1 MQLDDLRRAKDRLL
15 SVSQRQDDRMAPALI
30 LNTPEEVDSTTSGYE
45 QAALSDEPLTISALH
60 AEDDGLEEG
69 EVSVEQMQLL
79 EAASADGE
87 DMASDLEGSCEDLSP
102 GEIMVAE
109 AANSSTSID
118 TEVFGM
124 DDTKQGRTLP
134 SEAGSISQHE
144 ALNALKVR
152 ILLVCFLIEF
162 FYCCATNSNLT

>member
-1 MQLDDLRRAKDRLL
+1 
-15 SVSQRQDDRMAPALI
+15 
-30 LNTPEEVDSTTSGYE
+30 
-45 QAALSDEPLTISALH
+45 
-60 AEDDGLEEG
+60 
-69 EVSVEQMQLL
+69 
-79 EAASADGE
+79 
-87 DMASDLEGSCEDLSP
+87 
-102 GEIMVAE
+102 MVAE

-124 DDTKQGRTLP
+124 DDTKQERTLP

-162 FYCCATNSNLT
+162 FYCATNSNLT